1 MTNGKSVL
9 TSSSIRRSA
18 RISARRKVRIMEA
31 LEDGSEESTST
42 TYPPTYSPCE
52 FFLFRAINAIMVIFF
67 LIAISLLKDDDNAC
81 LWVPTF
87 LVPAF
92 LSTIVA
98 IKPQL
103 SACTWWKGWI
113 IIHTS
118 LSIILA
124 LLWFIQLIRTYHSEK
139 ENTFIQQT
147 DGGSDFQFNPLDYE
161 EGKETLG
168 ILIIIAWMKTTSY
181 VSKSQFRNASLLP
194 APKRL
199 VATAIYMSVIPLF
212 LTGLCLLRCTS
223 RSNSCLAII
232 GL

>member
-1 MTNGKSVL
+1 
-9 TSSSIRRSA
+9 
-18 RISARRKVRIMEA
+18 MET

-103 SACTWWKGWI
+103 SG
-113 IIHTS
+113 IIH
-118 LSIILA
+118 
-124 LLWFIQLIRTYHSEK
+124 W
-139 ENTFIQQT
+139 
-147 DGGSDFQFNPLDYE
+147 
-161 EGKETLG
+161 
-168 ILIIIAWMKTTSY
+168 
-181 VSKSQFRNASLLP
+181 VSQSTSQF
-194 APKRL
+194 KD
-199 VATAIYMSVIPLF
+199 Y
-212 LTGLCLLRCTS
+212 
-223 RSNSCLAII
+223 
-232 GL
+232 